1 MKGMIHTLGALAVI
15 SAVLGARAATSCSD
29 TSAGHGARVAM
40 ADTEHAQHGAAP
52 AGAAKAQIGDEVAC
66 AVDGM
71 KMRLSADTPSAEYGG
86 KTYYFCSASE
96 KESFLQHPERYVG
109 R

>member
-1 MKGMIHTLGALAVI
+1 MKGMVGTLGALAVI
-15 SAVLGARAATSCSD
+15 SGALGVRTALPCSD
-29 TSAGHGARVAM
+29 MSAEHGAGIAM
-40 ADTEHAQHGAAP
+40 ADTEHADHGTAS
-52 AGAAKAQIGDEVAC
+52 AGAAKAQVGDEVAC

-86 KTYYFCSASE
+86 KTYYFCSDSE
-96 KESFLQHPERYVG
+96 KQKFLQNPERYVG